1 MAIFDWFRKSSETK
15 VYNSSFAITA
25 PNTDIKEQFKGEINK
40 RGSPI
45 SSLREDIGEEH
56 PFDFKLTEDLYKKF
70 GFVTGVI
77 DKYVDFVVG
86 PGFYVVSEDERAKT
100 IITQFMHDMNFDTLL
115 RGWVKEALIKGNGF
129 LELGGKKDQPPTG
142 AKVLD
147 ANYIYVKRN
156 DFGDVERY
164 TQYRGRISKLIV
176 FDLTQIAHI
185 KFNNL
190 ADDAYGIGLV
200 YPALNTI
207 NNLLGNEKDMHMLMR
222 RKANAPF
229 HVKVGNIEHNIM
241 PTKDQISQLGKD
253 LEWLHNKH
261 EWVTDAAVEMKVL
274 DFGNIGEKFD
284 AINRYDLDMLF
295 FTFQVPEVLMGRG
308 SIPEGL
314 AKVQLEA
321 FERRIQSMQAEIEK
335 IIETQIFNRV
345 LVANGITAHVEF
357 EWGQESESRKVQRID
372 SITKILQLFSLQPKL
387 RTMLES
393 ELAVLLNLDS
403 EILMDP
409 E

>member
-100 IITQFMHDMNFDTLL
+100 IITQFMRDMNFDTLL

-284 AINRYDLDMLF
+284 IVNRYNLDMLF

-314 AKVQLEA
+314 AKVQMDA
-321 FERRIQSMQAEIEK
+321 FERRIQSIQDELEKVIEQQIFKRVLLANKLDVHVEFQWGQPSNTEKNEKLLRLTELLKLLSLDLRLRAEIEK
-335 IIETQIFNRV
+335 D
-345 LVANGITAHVEF
+345 VA
-357 EWGQESESRKVQRID
+357 
-372 SITKILQLFSLQPKL
+372 KL
-387 RTMLES
+387 LGYDAKKLE
-393 ELAVLLNLDS
+393 
-403 EILMDP
+403 P
-409 E
+409 